1 MCNNAGTHNALVEGE
16 RISHLVC
23 YDVISCA
30 FAGSRKVG
38 HETLK
43 ERGPHY
49 GGGAE
54 IAVEEKAE

>member
-16 RISHLVC
+16 RISHIVS

-38 HETLK
+38 HDTLT
-43 ERGPHY
+43 ERGPHS
-49 GGGAE
+49 G
-54 IAVEEKAE
+54 EELQS